1 MSDLREEA
9 LGASGYD
16 FDYDEK
22 PNIDKVSQGTVGV
35 FVVALTVVLVVVLGG
50 LKLVGI
56 I

>member
-22 PNIDKVSQGTVGV
+22 PNIDKVSQGTGGV
-35 FVVALTVVLVVVLGG
+35 FVVVLVVGLIVVLGG
-50 LKLVGI
+50 LKIVGI